1 MSQGTDALG
10 VDICAPLL
18 ELTTTQVLKTFRLNG
33 FQSAIR
39 SLARYLLFDIVRRRQ
54 FAKALF
60 RSGYRLRIEGH
71 RFLVHD
77 IATLELPAR
86 RFDMIFSEDV
96 FEHIPE
102 QDLHI
107 ILPKLSRW
115 LKPTGICLIRPD
127 IFTGV
132 WGGHLCERLHSG
144 DGEPGVIEPWEHLRK
159 NRFRSTVYLNRLTR
173 RQYRDLFSRYF
184 DILEE
189 KVKDPTVGKSLL
201 TPEIAHE
208 LQDYP
213 EEELL
218 SNQVLFVLSPMRSTH
233 A

>member
-1 MSQGTDALG
+1 VFEIGYGRRPDRLVALMSQGTDAFG

-18 ELTTTQVLKTFRLNG
+18 ELTTTQVLKAFRLNG

-39 SLARYLLFDIVRRRQ
+39 SLARYLLSDIVRRRQ

-86 RFDMIFSEDV
+86 RFDMIFSENV

-107 ILPKLSRW
+107 ILPKLSQW
-115 LKPTGICLIRPD
+115 LKPTGICVIRPD

-132 WGGHLCERLHSG
+132 WGGHLCERLYSG

-173 RQYRDLFSRYF
+173 
-184 DILEE
+184 
-189 KVKDPTVGKSLL
+189 
-201 TPEIAHE
+201 
-208 LQDYP
+208 
-213 EEELL
+213 
-218 SNQVLFVLSPMRSTH
+218 
-233 A
+233 